1 MSRGH
6 QVSRRRSYG
15 RRQHEMRERRERSWR
30 MLEVERATDQGGG
43 GQPEPTWAG
52 RQAAPLAAAWRGF
65 E

>member
-1 MSRGH
+1 
-6 QVSRRRSYG
+6 
-15 RRQHEMRERRERSWR
+15 MRERRERSWR